1 MNLWYNY
8 LVVNMKTNIIYK
20 HDNETFNSIGIKND
34 NIITFKNNDEMIKV
48 TILDK
53 KIDILKEKNDSIIHM
68 IFDSNNITESIYD
81 VYELGIVNLSIKT
94 NKLIISDN
102 SILIEYIILE
112 SNDFHTYEL
121 RWKHDN

>member
-8 LVVNMKTNIIYK
+8 LVVNMKTNITYK

-34 NIITFKNNDEMIKV
+34 NIITFKNNEEMIKV

-68 IFDSNNITESIYD
+68 IFDSSNITESIYD

-94 NKLIISDN
+94 NKLLISDN
-102 SILIEYIILE
+102 SVLIDYMILE

-121 RWKHDN
+121 RWEHDN

>member
-20 HDNETFNSIGIKND
+20 HDNETFNSIGIKNN

>member
-1 MNLWYNY
+1 M
-8 LVVNMKTNIIYK
+8 NMKTKITYK
-20 HDNETFNSIGIKND
+20 HDSETFDSIGIKND
-34 NIITFKNNDEMIKV
+34 NIITLKNNDEMIKI

-53 KIDILKEKNDSIIHM
+53 KIDILKEKKDSIIHM
-68 IFDSNNITESIYD
+68 IFDKNNITESIYD
-81 VYELGIVNLSIKT
+81 VYSLGIVNLSIET

-102 SILIEYIILE
+102 SILIEYVILE